1 MKVPAAIKPLAF
13 AVLRAV
19 PPLER
24 RLLPSAG
31 YRRIGREEAARLAAQ
46 GSGWKSAGSAAWQQ
60 QSYDRLLEAMAAGA
74 PRRDLAIA
82 AEAVDAAGLI
92 EPSLLEVGCGGGY
105 HSAVFAHL
113 CRSQPTYLGSDFS
126 PDMIAGARRRFPDA
140 AFEVADAT
148 ALPYADGAFDI
159 VFEGVSLMHILDY
172 RAAIAE
178 IARVARSHVVFHCVP
193 VFDDHGTEYLFKY
206 AYGEPVTEAV
216 YGRAELE
223 AAISGAGLV
232 IERSWDALAY
242 DVYPVIGRHSHSRTY
257 LCRKADGAR

>member
-1 MKVPAAIKPLAF
+1 VKVPGAIKPLAF
-13 AVLRAV
+13 AVLKAL

-31 YRRIGREEAARLAAQ
+31 YRRIGREDALRLQAG
-46 GSGWKSAGSAAWQQ
+46 GSGWKSGRSAAWQQ
-60 QSYDRLLEAMAAGA
+60 QAYDRLLGEMEAGA
-74 PRRDLAIA
+74 PRADLAIA

-105 HSAVFAHL
+105 HSAVFAAL
-113 CRSQPTYLGSDFS
+113 CRSRPRYLGSDFS
-126 PDMIAGARRRFPDA
+126 EPMIAGARRRFPGA
-140 AFEVADAT
+140 AFEVADTT
-148 ALPYADGAFDI
+148 ALPHADGAFDI
-159 VFEGVSLMHILDY
+159 VFEGVSLMHILDH

-178 IARVARSHVVFHCVP
+178 ISRVARSHVVFHCVP

-206 AYGEPVTEAV
+206 AYGEPVTETV

-223 AAISGAGLV
+223 GAIAGAGLA

-242 DVYPVIGRHSHSRTY
+242 DVHLVVGHHSHSRTY
-257 LCRKADGAR
+257 LCRKPAA